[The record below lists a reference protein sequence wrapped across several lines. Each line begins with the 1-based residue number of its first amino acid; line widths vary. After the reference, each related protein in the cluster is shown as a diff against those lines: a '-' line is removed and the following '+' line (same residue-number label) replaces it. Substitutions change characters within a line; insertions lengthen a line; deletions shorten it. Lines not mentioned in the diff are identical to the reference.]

1 MESYGKNHNKAS
13 SSNVK
18 CRRAS
23 DSDDDSARQDT
34 GSDMLRIE
42 GTSSLHRNG
51 RANNKTNGRREGM
64 SKDREY
70 FWGLILTIIGGASL
84 CDYITYNHGSF
95 MISVTVFSIGL
106 GMILWSYTK

>member
-1 MESYGKNHNKAS
+1 
-13 SSNVK
+13 
-18 CRRAS
+18 
-23 DSDDDSARQDT
+23 
-34 GSDMLRIE
+34 
-42 GTSSLHRNG
+42 
-51 RANNKTNGRREGM
+51 M